1 MYYDFFGFREP
12 PFSIAPDPRY
22 LYLSD
27 RHKEALAHLMYGVG
41 GQGGF
46 IVITGEVGTG
56 KTTVSRCFIDNAP
69 DNVDMAIILNPRLSA
84 RELLSS
90 VCDELG
96 IRHPAGSSIKRLV
109 DLINEDLL
117 KAYAAGRHKVL
128 LIDEA
133 QNLSSEVLE
142 QLRLLTNLET
152 AEKKLLQIILL
163 GQPELNDML
172 SLPELRQLN
181 QRVTARYHLDAL
193 QKEELPSY
201 LQYRLSVAGQRGELF
216 SRGAIQAL
224 YKLSGGVP
232 RLINLISDRA
242 LLGAYAEGE
251 HLVTREH
258 IRTAAR
264 EVTGPDMPGRRQFPR
279 KSAIAALA
287 VVVLAMVVTWGLSDR
302 ERRQWLTS
310 PFVAQA
316 ADDSEPE
323 AADSD
328 RGKAE
333 GQGADADEAATDG
346 TDTAGAQPG
355 GPASADDPAEAAAE
369 APRPVPFRFDTDALS
384 KVEAFQ
390 ALFQQ
395 WGERYTPSDFPVA
408 CEFGRRQGLGCLHRE
423 GTRRSLLQINR
434 PTILR
439 LRDGNRERYVTLVSL
454 RGDDA
459 RLRLA
464 DGESRTVSFREL
476 EDFWYGDFSVLWR
489 LPPYLGDNDST
500 SKEIWLSSQLMQL
513 ADLHAASDRERV
525 EVQNMG
531 PEQQV
536 EWYQGIKGLQ
546 VDGIPGAMTL
556 IQINNDLHPGVPRLA
571 DDTGAEG

>member
-279 KSAIAALA
+279 KSAFAALA
-287 VVVLAMVVTWGLSDR
+287 VVVLAIAVSWGLSDR

-316 ADDSEPE
+316 AGDSEPE
-323 AADSD
+323 VSGSD
-328 RGKAE
+328 PGEAE
-333 GQGADADEAATDG
+333 GQGAADVDGADGNESAEAQ
-346 TDTAGAQPG
+346 DTAKSDQAAPVGDLAE
-355 GPASADDPAEAAAE
+355 PAALA
-369 APRPVPFRFDTDALS
+369 PFRFDTDALS

-423 GTRRSLLQINR
+423 GTRRSLLQIDR

-454 RGDDA
+454 RGDEA
-459 RLRLA
+459 QLRLA
-464 DGESRTVSFREL
+464 DGEIRTVSFREL

-571 DDTGAEG
+571 NTGAEG

>member
-232 RLINLISDRA
+232 RLINLVSDRA

-279 KSAIAALA
+279 KSVFAALA
-287 VVVLAMVVTWGLSDR
+287 VVVLAIAVSWGLSDR

-310 PFVAQA
+310 PYVAQA
-316 ADDSEPE
+316 AGDSEPE
-323 AADSD
+323 VSGSD
-328 RGKAE
+328 PGEAE
-333 GQGADADEAATDG
+333 GQGAADVDGADGNESAEAQ
-346 TDTAGAQPG
+346 DTAQSDQAAPVGDLAE
-355 GPASADDPAEAAAE
+355 PAALA
-369 APRPVPFRFDTDALS
+369 PFRFDTDALS

-423 GTRRSLLQINR
+423 GTRRSLLQIDR

-454 RGDDA
+454 RGDEA
-459 RLRLA
+459 QLRLA
-464 DGESRTVSFREL
+464 DGEIRTVSFREL

-571 DDTGAEG
+571 NTGAEG